1 MPKGNIQRGL
11 TAALVGAILIIGVTA
26 CGLVGGGEDAEAEVA
41 AMLELEQQATDNV
54 IKLEVLTARF
64 EQLDEA
70 NQNLSKRIDMMAEE
84 NQKLAGRVTQLES
97 GGATAGAGAATA
109 TAQPSLGP
117 AWDAAS
123 AEDRAAVRDFAKCT
137 TEQASGGLDPAE
149 VSLLIDAAEMANWQA
164 IDAGSLDVPQL
175 RVMRA
180 LVCSQ

>member
-26 CGLVGGGEDAEAEVA
+26 CGLVGGGGDAEEEVA

-70 NQNLSKRIDMMAEE
+70 NQNLSKRIDMMTEE

-97 GGATAGAGAATA
+97 GGATAGTATA

-117 AWDAAS
+117 SWDAAS

-137 TEQASGGLDPAE
+137 TEQASGGIAPEE
-149 VSLLIDAAEMANWQA
+149 VALLIDAAEMANWQA
-164 IDAGSLDVPQL
+164 IDAGSLSVPQL
-175 RVMRA
+175 RVMRS